1 MNNTS
6 LFFVENCIQNLA
18 KNNNIILKNMLLLLL
33 EQKTTLMIK
42 NTPKVQFPKGIVSK
56 IIRKFEKYK
65 DVLSNIYDNTERF
78 RILSK

>member
-1 MNNTS
+1 
-6 LFFVENCIQNLA
+6 
-18 KNNNIILKNMLLLLL
+18 MLLLLL